1 MAIPDP
7 GTYGTIQWRYTIQQ
21 NALPLKTTD
30 ELVTKNGEKKKKTV
44 LTNKYLTVI
53 LILKACI
60 ISYQFPIN
68 YIQDANNAQVQTI
81 KWIVLFLAK

>member
-1 MAIPDP
+1 MEIYDP
-7 GTYGTIQWRYTIQQ
+7 TECPTFKDNWWVSYQER
-21 NALPLKTTD
+21 
-30 ELVTKNGEKKKKTV
+30 EKKKEKKTV